1 MQTIRRQAAI
11 AAAAALLSL
20 CAAGCKVNVDRG
32 AKHHPIQATAED
44 LQQVE
49 AESIR
54 VIFELDNGRYGEVW
68 DQSAPYLKQS
78 IDRPGFERTLQMAK
92 KLVGPRG
99 ARTRGEPVFEAD
111 PPGLPRGRY
120 AAYAN
125 GIECGKE
132 ACIEKIVLQQQQPGG
147 DWKLAGYHVNKKI
160 DLLR

>member
-1 MQTIRRQAAI
+1 MKSIQRLAGI
-11 AAAAALLSL
+11 AAVTVLLSL
-20 CAAGCKVNVDRG
+20 CAAGCKVNVNPRG
-32 AKHHPIQATAED
+32 KHHPIEATADD
-44 LQQVE
+44 LRQAE

-68 DQSAPYLKQS
+68 DQSAPYLKQT
-78 IDRPGFERTLQMAK
+78 IDRPGFERTLQMVK

-99 ARTRGEPVFEAD
+99 ARTRGEPMFEAD

-147 DWKLAGYHVNKKI
+147 DWKLAGYQVNKKV